1 MRRNVFA
8 LCAAAMLL
16 AAAPLAAQ
24 ENGPWLQPTFIT
36 IDVPFQPLD
45 NNFSESVSVADT
57 LRRTE
62 NVAFVAD
69 YESARGALVD
79 LGGGIRVAKNFGV
92 GVTASWFRRS
102 GSGSFD
108 LKVPNPLVAN
118 RPLDLASSVSGLKRE
133 ELGVHVQA
141 LYALALS
148 KRTRVML
155 AGGPS
160 IFNTKQDVVR
170 SVEFETLPGFTA
182 LRLSQA
188 LITDVERTV
197 VGFNVSADVTWA
209 LAAHLGIGT
218 VTRYSRAKSTLDPGS
233 ESGVARAIEMHVGG
247 LQVGGGIRFL
257 F

>member
-24 ENGPWLQPTFIT
+24 ENRPWLQPTFIT

-69 YESARGALVD
+69 YESTRGALVD

-118 RPLDLASSVSGLKRE
+118 RPLD
-133 ELGVHVQA
+133 
-141 LYALALS
+141 
-148 KRTRVML
+148 RTTPRRT
-155 AGGPS
+155 
-160 IFNTKQDVVR
+160 NR
-170 SVEFETLPGFTA
+170 S
-182 LRLSQA
+182 RSC
-188 LITDVERTV
+188 
-197 VGFNVSADVTWA
+197 
-209 LAAHLGIGT
+209 
-218 VTRYSRAKSTLDPGS
+218 SRARARCRESDPEGQPNS
-233 ESGVARAIEMHVGG
+233 RAA
-247 LQVGGGIRFL
+247 
-257 F
+257 